1 MWTAVVLICN
11 LAVAPTFEMNETVT
25 TEMLPSK
32 SCYMSLAPKWGKS
45 ERECLMSVGK
55 AMNNPN
61 FAIRPDFQIFS
72 FHCFQWENHHYL
84 GVPT

>member
-11 LAVAPTFEMNETVT
+11 LSVASTFEMNKTVT
-25 TEMLPSK
+25 SEMLPSR
-32 SCYMSLAPKWGKS
+32 SCYMSLAPKWKTT
-45 ERECLMSVGK
+45 ERECLLSVGL
-55 AMNNPN
+55 AMQNPD
-61 FAIRPDFQIFS
+61 FVVRPDFQIFS